1 VLLYILLANIQT
13 SKMPNKAMQGMAR
26 GSHGRGSVG
35 EDIEL
40 RCTADRI
47 SDVPIKADHTIDGT
61 AVAEMPVTSGVVDA
75 LMRLCFIVLSNAIR

>member
-1 VLLYILLANIQT
+1 
-13 SKMPNKAMQGMAR
+13 
-26 GSHGRGSVG
+26 VG

-61 AVAEMPVTSGVVDA
+61 AVAEMPVTSGVVD
-75 LMRLCFIVLSNAIR
+75 CSNAIVFHRAQ